1 MKLLSIKI
9 VLKVVVIGKIENMN
23 KISIITI
30 NYNDA
35 EGLRK
40 TLTSVAAQTYT
51 NIEHII
57 IDGGS
62 TDGSVEVIREYEQS
76 LVSSLSPFA
85 SRLKWI
91 SEPDK
96 GIYDAMNKGVAKSSG
111 EYLLF
116 LNGGD
121 ALASPTA
128 IEDVI
133 PYLNDTDFV
142 IGRSYFSNE
151 GKRCGTSP
159 LLGEKDMSMY
169 YMYLHGINH
178 QSAFIRRNLLIDTPY
193 DTNVRISADWL
204 FFVQTIVMQSAT
216 VKFVDLFFSDFD
228 LTGVSSNNEAVL
240 KEREEVLKN
249 VLPERIARDYMQIA
263 PHYYEVIRLQWL
275 LNHPIC
281 YKIYRSFT
289 TFCRKVVGK

>member
-1 MKLLSIKI
+1 
-9 VLKVVVIGKIENMN
+9 MN

-40 TLTSVAAQTYT
+40 TLASVASQTYT
-51 NIEHII
+51 DIEHII
-57 IDGGS
+57 VDGAS
-62 TDGSVEVIREYEQS
+62 TDGSIDIIREYDTANQS
-76 LVSSLSPFA
+76 SANPIRIVWVSE
-85 SRLKWI
+85 K
-91 SEPDK
+91 DK
-96 GIYDAMNKGVAKSSG
+96 GIYDAMNKGVVKASG

-121 ALASPTA
+121 ALASPNA
-128 IEDVI
+128 IEDVF

-151 GKRCGTSP
+151 GKRSGASP
-159 LLGEKDMSMY
+159 LLSERDMSMY

-240 KEREEVLKN
+240 REREELLKK
-249 VLPERIARDYMQIA
+249 VLPERIARDYIQIT

-281 YKIYRSFT
+281 YKIYRSYT
-289 TFCRKVVGK
+289 TLCRKFVGK

>member
-1 MKLLSIKI
+1 MK
-9 VLKVVVIGKIENMN
+9 N

-40 TLTSVAAQTYT
+40 TLASVASQTYT
-51 NIEHII
+51 DIEHII
-57 IDGGS
+57 VDGAS
-62 TDGSVEVIREYEQS
+62 TDGSVDVIREYETINLS
-76 LVSSLSPFA
+76 STNPIRIVWVSE
-85 SRLKWI
+85 K
-91 SEPDK
+91 DK
-96 GIYDAMNKGVAKSSG
+96 GIYDAMNKGVAKASG

-121 ALASPTA
+121 ALSSPTA
-128 IEDVI
+128 IEDVSL
-133 PYLNDTDFV
+133 YLNDTDFV
-142 IGRSYFSNE
+142 IGRSYFSKD
-151 GKRCGTSP
+151 GKRCGASP
-159 LLGEKDMSMY
+159 LLSERDMSMY

-178 QSAFIRRNLLIDTPY
+178 QSAFIRRNLLINTPY
-193 DTNVRISADWL
+193 DTRVKINADWL
-204 FFVQTIVMQSAT
+204 FFVQTIVMRSAT

-240 KEREEVLKN
+240 KEREEVLKK
-249 VLPERIARDYMQIA
+249 VLPERIARDYIQIA

-275 LNHPIC
+275 LNHPFC

-289 TFCRKVVGK
+289 TLCRKVVGK

>member
-1 MKLLSIKI
+1 
-9 VLKVVVIGKIENMN
+9 MN

-40 TLTSVAAQTYT
+40 TLASVASQTYT
-51 NIEHII
+51 DIEHII
-57 IDGGS
+57 VDGAS
-62 TDGSVEVIREYEQS
+62 TDGSVDIIREYETVNLS
-76 LVSSLSPFA
+76 STNPIRIVWVSE
-85 SRLKWI
+85 K
-91 SEPDK
+91 DK

-121 ALASPTA
+121 TLASPTA
-128 IEDVI
+128 IEDVC
-133 PYLNDTDFV
+133 PHLNDTDFI

-151 GKRCGTSP
+151 GKRCGASP

-216 VKFVDLFFSDFD
+216 VKFVDSFFSDFD

-240 KEREEVLKN
+240 KEREEVLKKI
-249 VLPERIARDYMQIA
+249 LPERIARDYIKIA

-289 TFCRKVVGK
+289 TLCRKVVGK

>member
-1 MKLLSIKI
+1 
-9 VLKVVVIGKIENMN
+9 MN

-40 TLTSVAAQTYT
+40 TLASVASQTYT
-51 NIEHII
+51 DIEHII

-76 LVSSLSPFA
+76 LVSSPSPFA

-128 IEDVI
+128 IEDVC
-133 PYLNDTDFV
+133 PHLNDANFV
-142 IGRSYFSNE
+142 IGRSYFSCE
-151 GKRCGTSP
+151 GKRCDASP
-159 LLGEKDMSMY
+159 LLSERDMSMY

-193 DTNVRISADWL
+193 DTRVKINADWL

-228 LTGVSSNNEAVL
+228 LTGVSSNNESVL
-240 KEREEVLKN
+240 KEREEVLKQ
-249 VLPERIARDYMQIA
+249 VLPERIARDYIQIS

-289 TFCRKVVGK
+289 TLCRKVVGK

>member
-1 MKLLSIKI
+1 M
-9 VLKVVVIGKIENMN
+9 EN

-35 EGLRK
+35 IGLQK
-40 TLTSVAAQTYT
+40 TLSSVVLQTYR

-76 LVSSLSPFA
+76 LVSSPSPFA

-96 GIYDAMNKGVAKSSG
+96 GIYDAMNKGVEKSSG

-151 GKRCGTSP
+151 GKRCGASP
-159 LLGEKDMSMY
+159 LLSEKDMSMY

-178 QSAFIRRNLLIDTPY
+178 QSAFIRRNLLINTPY

-228 LTGVSSNNEAVL
+228 LTGVSSNNEAVV
-240 KEREEVLKN
+240 KEREEVLNK
-249 VLPERIARDYMQIA
+249 VLPERIARDYIKIA

-275 LNHPIC
+275 LNHPVC

-289 TFCRKVVGK
+289 TLCRKMVGK

>member
-1 MKLLSIKI
+1 
-9 VLKVVVIGKIENMN
+9 MN

-35 EGLRK
+35 EGLGK

-62 TDGSVEVIREYEQS
+62 TDSSVEVIREYEQS
-76 LVSSLSPFA
+76 LISSPSPFA

-151 GKRCGTSP
+151 GKQCGASP
-159 LLGEKDMSMY
+159 LLSEKDMSMY

-228 LTGVSSNNEAVL
+228 LTGVSSNNAVVL
-240 KEREEVLKN
+240 KEREEVLKKL
-249 VLPERIARDYMQIA
+249 LPERIARDYIQIA

-289 TFCRKVVGK
+289 TLCRKVLGK

>member
-1 MKLLSIKI
+1 MK
-9 VLKVVVIGKIENMN
+9 N

-40 TLTSVAAQTYT
+40 TLASVASQTYT
-51 NIEHII
+51 DIEHII
-57 IDGGS
+57 VDGAS
-62 TDGSVEVIREYEQS
+62 TDGSVDVIREYETINLS
-76 LVSSLSPFA
+76 STNPIRIVWVSE
-85 SRLKWI
+85 K
-91 SEPDK
+91 DK
-96 GIYDAMNKGVAKSSG
+96 GIYDAMNKGVAKASG

-121 ALASPTA
+121 IMASDTVV
-128 IEDVI
+128 ENVLS
-133 PYLNDTDFV
+133 YLTDTDFI
-142 IGRSYFSNE
+142 IGRSYFSKD
-151 GKRCGTSP
+151 GKRCGASP
-159 LLGEKDMSMY
+159 LLSEKDMSMY

-178 QSAFIRRNLLIDTPY
+178 QSAFIRRSLLINTPY
-193 DTNVRISADWL
+193 DTRVKINADWL
-204 FFVQTIVMQSAT
+204 FFVQTIVMRSAT

-240 KEREEVLKN
+240 KEREEVLKK
-249 VLPERIARDYMQIA
+249 VLPERIARDYIQIA

-281 YKIYRSFT
+281 YKIYRNFT
-289 TFCRKVVGK
+289 TLCRKMVGK

>member
-1 MKLLSIKI
+1 M
-9 VLKVVVIGKIENMN
+9 EN

-40 TLTSVAAQTYT
+40 TLASVASQTYT
-51 NIEHII
+51 DIEHII
-57 IDGGS
+57 VDGAS
-62 TDGSVEVIREYEQS
+62 TDGSVDVIREYETVNLS
-76 LVSSLSPFA
+76 STNPIRIVWVSE
-85 SRLKWI
+85 K
-91 SEPDK
+91 DK

-121 ALASPTA
+121 ALASPTV

-151 GKRCGTSP
+151 GKRCGASP
-159 LLGEKDMSMY
+159 LLSENDMSMY

-240 KEREEVLKN
+240 KEREEVLKKI
-249 VLPERIARDYMQIA
+249 LPERIARDYIKIA

-289 TFCRKVVGK
+289 TLCRKVVGK

>member
-1 MKLLSIKI
+1 
-9 VLKVVVIGKIENMN
+9 MN

-40 TLTSVAAQTYT
+40 TLASVASQTYT
-51 NIEHII
+51 DIEHII
-57 IDGGS
+57 VDGAS
-62 TDGSVEVIREYEQS
+62 TDGSVDIIREYDTANQS
-76 LVSSLSPFA
+76 SANPIRIVWVSE
-85 SRLKWI
+85 K
-91 SEPDK
+91 DK
-96 GIYDAMNKGVAKSSG
+96 GIYDAMNKGVAISSG

-128 IEDVI
+128 IEDVF

-151 GKRCGTSP
+151 GKRSGASP
-159 LLGEKDMSMY
+159 LLSERDMSMY

-178 QSAFIRRNLLIDTPY
+178 QSAFIKRNLLVDTPY

-204 FFVQTIVMQSAT
+204 FFVQTIVFQSAT

-228 LTGVSSNNEAVL
+228 LTGVSSNNALVL
-240 KEREEVLKN
+240 KEREEILKK
-249 VLPERIARDYMQIA
+249 VLPERITRDYIQIA

-281 YKIYRSFT
+281 YKIYRIFT
-289 TFCRKVVGK
+289 TLCRKVVCK

>member
-1 MKLLSIKI
+1 MK
-9 VLKVVVIGKIENMN
+9 N

-40 TLTSVAAQTYT
+40 TLASVASQTYT
-51 NIEHII
+51 DIEHII
-57 IDGGS
+57 VDGAS
-62 TDGSVEVIREYEQS
+62 TDGSVDVIREYETINLS
-76 LVSSLSPFA
+76 STNPIRIVWVSE
-85 SRLKWI
+85 K
-91 SEPDK
+91 DK
-96 GIYDAMNKGVAKSSG
+96 GIYDAMNKGVSISSG

-121 ALASPTA
+121 IMASDTVV
-128 IEDVI
+128 ENVLS
-133 PYLNDTDFV
+133 YLTDTDYI
-142 IGRSYFSNE
+142 IGRSYFSKD
-151 GKRCGTSP
+151 GKRCGASP
-159 LLGEKDMSMY
+159 LLSEKDMSMY

-193 DTNVRISADWL
+193 DTSVRISADWL

-228 LTGVSSNNEAVL
+228 LTGVSSNNAVVL
-240 KEREEVLKN
+240 KEREEVLKK
-249 VLPERIARDYMQIA
+249 VLPERIARDYIQIA

-275 LNHPIC
+275 LNHPFC
-281 YKIYRSFT
+281 YKIYRNFT
-289 TFCRKVVGK
+289 TLCRKMVGK

>member
-1 MKLLSIKI
+1 
-9 VLKVVVIGKIENMN
+9 MN
-23 KISIITI
+23 RISIITI

-35 EGLRK
+35 VGLQK
-40 TLTSVAAQTYT
+40 TLASVASQTCR
-51 NIEHII
+51 NIEHVI
-57 IDGGS
+57 IDGAS
-62 TDGSVEVIREYEQS
+62 TDGSIDVINDYEAANYS
-76 LVSSLSPFA
+76 STNPIKIVCVSE
-85 SRLKWI
+85 K
-91 SEPDK
+91 DN

-128 IEDVI
+128 IEDVF
-133 PYLNDTDFV
+133 PNLEDTDFV

-151 GKRCGTSP
+151 GKRCGASP
-159 LLGEKDMSMY
+159 LLSEKDMSMY
-169 YMYLHGINH
+169 CMYLHGINH

-193 DTNVRISADWL
+193 DTSVKISADWL
-204 FFVQTIVMQSAT
+204 FFLQTIVLQSAT

-228 LTGVSSNNEAVL
+228 LTGISSNNEAVL
-240 KEREEVLKN
+240 KEREEVLKKA
-249 VLPERIARDYMQIA
+249 LPERIAKDYIQIV
-263 PHYYEVIRLQWL
+263 PHYYEVIRMQWL

-289 TFCRKVVGK
+289 TLCRKFVGK

>member
-1 MKLLSIKI
+1 M
-9 VLKVVVIGKIENMN
+9 VVIGKIVNMN

-40 TLTSVAAQTYT
+40 TLASVASQTYT
-51 NIEHII
+51 DIEHII
-57 IDGGS
+57 VDGAS
-62 TDGSVEVIREYEQS
+62 TDGSIDIIREYDTANQS
-76 LVSSLSPFA
+76 SANPIRIVWVSE
-85 SRLKWI
+85 K
-91 SEPDK
+91 DK
-96 GIYDAMNKGVAKSSG
+96 GIYDAMNKGVVKASG

-121 ALASPTA
+121 ALASPNA
-128 IEDVI
+128 IEDVF

-151 GKRCGTSP
+151 GKRSGASP
-159 LLGEKDMSMY
+159 LLSERDMSMY

-240 KEREEVLKN
+240 REREELLKK
-249 VLPERIARDYMQIA
+249 VLPERIARDYIQIT

-281 YKIYRSFT
+281 YKIYRSYT
-289 TFCRKVVGK
+289 TLCRKFVGK

>member
-1 MKLLSIKI
+1 MK
-9 VLKVVVIGKIENMN
+9 N

-40 TLTSVAAQTYT
+40 TLASVASQTYT
-51 NIEHII
+51 DIEHII

-76 LVSSLSPFA
+76 LVSSPSPFA

-96 GIYDAMNKGVAKSSG
+96 GIYDAMNKGVAKASG

-121 ALASPTA
+121 ALSSPTA
-128 IEDVI
+128 IEDVSL
-133 PYLNDTDFV
+133 YLNDTDFV
-142 IGRSYFSNE
+142 IGRSYFSKD
-151 GKRCGTSP
+151 GKRCGASP
-159 LLGEKDMSMY
+159 LLSERDMSMY

-193 DTNVRISADWL
+193 DTRVKINADWL
-204 FFVQTIVMQSAT
+204 FFVQTIVMRSAT

-228 LTGVSSNNEAVL
+228 LTGVSSNNVAVL
-240 KEREEVLKN
+240 KEREEVLKQ
-249 VLPERIARDYMQIA
+249 VLPERIARDYIQIS

-281 YKIYRSFT
+281 YKTYRSFT
-289 TFCRKVVGK
+289 TLCRKVVGK

>member
-1 MKLLSIKI
+1 M
-9 VLKVVVIGKIENMN
+9 VVIGKIENMN
-23 KISIITI
+23 KISLITI

-51 NIEHII
+51 DIEHII

-76 LVSSLSPFA
+76 LASRPSPLA
-85 SRLKWI
+85 SRLKWL
-91 SEPDK
+91 SEPDN

-151 GKRCGTSP
+151 GKRCGASP

-193 DTNVRISADWL
+193 DTSVRISADWL
-204 FFVQTIVMQSAT
+204 FFIQTIVIQSAT

-228 LTGVSSNNEAVL
+228 LTGVSSNNESVL
-240 KEREEVLKN
+240 KEREEVLKT
-249 VLPERIARDYMQIA
+249 VLPERIARDYIQIA

-289 TFCRKVVGK
+289 TFCRKVVRK

>member
-1 MKLLSIKI
+1 
-9 VLKVVVIGKIENMN
+9 MN

-40 TLTSVAAQTYT
+40 TLASVAAQTYT
-51 NIEHII
+51 NIEHVI

-62 TDGSVEVIREYEQS
+62 TDGSVEVIRKYEQA
-76 LVSSLSPFA
+76 LVSSHSPFA
-85 SRLKWI
+85 SYLKWI
-91 SEPDK
+91 SEQDK
-96 GIYDAMNKGVAKSSG
+96 GIYDAMNKGAAKSTG

-121 ALASPTA
+121 ALASSTA

-151 GKRCGTSP
+151 GKRCGASP
-159 LLGEKDMSMY
+159 LLSEKDMSMY

-178 QSAFIRRNLLIDTPY
+178 QSAFIRRSLLINVPY
-193 DTNVRISADWL
+193 DTSVRISADWL
-204 FFVQTIVMQSAT
+204 FFVQTIVMRSAT

-240 KEREEVLKN
+240 KEREEVLKK
-249 VLPERIARDYMQIA
+249 VLPERIARDYIQIA

-275 LNHPIC
+275 LNHPFC
-281 YKIYRSFT
+281 YKIYRNFT
-289 TFCRKVVGK
+289 TLCRKMVGK

>member
-1 MKLLSIKI
+1 M
-9 VLKVVVIGKIENMN
+9 EN

-40 TLTSVAAQTYT
+40 TLASVASQTYR
-51 NIEHII
+51 NIEHVI
-57 IDGGS
+57 IDGAS
-62 TDGSVEVIREYEQS
+62 TDSSVDIIREYETANLS
-76 LVSSLSPFA
+76 SANPLRIVWVSE
-85 SRLKWI
+85 K
-91 SEPDK
+91 DN
-96 GIYDAMNKGVAKSSG
+96 GIYDAMNKGMEKSSG

-128 IEDVI
+128 IEDVS
-133 PYLNDTDFV
+133 PHLSDTDFV

-151 GKRCGTSP
+151 GERCGASP
-159 LLGEKDMSMY
+159 LLSEKDMSMY

-178 QSAFIRRNLLIDTPY
+178 QSAFIRRSLLINTPY
-193 DTNVRISADWL
+193 DTSVRISADWL
-204 FFVQTIVMQSAT
+204 FFVQTIVMRSAT

-240 KEREEVLKN
+240 KEREEVLKK
-249 VLPERIARDYMQIA
+249 VLPERIARDYIQIA

-275 LNHPIC
+275 LNHPFC
-281 YKIYRSFT
+281 YKIYRNFT
-289 TFCRKVVGK
+289 TLCRKMVRK

>member
-1 MKLLSIKI
+1 M
-9 VLKVVVIGKIENMN
+9 EN

-51 NIEHII
+51 DIEHII
-57 IDGGS
+57 VDGAS
-62 TDGSVEVIREYEQS
+62 TDGSVDIIREYETVNLS
-76 LVSSLSPFA
+76 STNPIRIVWVSE
-85 SRLKWI
+85 K
-91 SEPDK
+91 DK

-121 ALASPTA
+121 TLASPTA

-151 GKRCGTSP
+151 GKRCGASP
-159 LLGEKDMSMY
+159 LLSEKDMSMY

-204 FFVQTIVMQSAT
+204 FFVQAIVMQSAA

-240 KEREEVLKN
+240 KEREEVLKK
-249 VLPERIARDYMQIA
+249 VLPERIARDYIQIA

-281 YKIYRSFT
+281 YIIYRSFT
-289 TFCRKVVGK
+289 TLCRKVLGK

>member
-1 MKLLSIKI
+1 
-9 VLKVVVIGKIENMN
+9 MN

-40 TLTSVAAQTYT
+40 TLASVASQTYT
-51 NIEHII
+51 DIEHII

-76 LVSSLSPFA
+76 LVSSPSPFT

-91 SEPDK
+91 SEPDN

-133 PYLNDTDFV
+133 PYLNYTDFV

-151 GKRCGTSP
+151 GKRCGASP

-178 QSAFIRRNLLIDTPY
+178 QSAFIRRSLLINTPY
-193 DTNVRISADWL
+193 DTSVRISADWL
-204 FFVQTIVMQSAT
+204 FFVQTIVMRSAT

-240 KEREEVLKN
+240 KEREEVLKK
-249 VLPERIARDYMQIA
+249 VLPERIARDYIQIA

-275 LNHPIC
+275 LNHPFC
-281 YKIYRSFT
+281 YKIYRNFT
-289 TFCRKVVGK
+289 TLCRKMVRK

>member
-1 MKLLSIKI
+1 MK
-9 VLKVVVIGKIENMN
+9 N

-40 TLTSVAAQTYT
+40 TLASVASQTYT
-51 NIEHII
+51 DIEHII
-57 IDGGS
+57 VDGAS
-62 TDGSVEVIREYEQS
+62 TDGSVDVIREYETINLS
-76 LVSSLSPFA
+76 STNPIRIVWVSE
-85 SRLKWI
+85 K
-91 SEPDK
+91 DK
-96 GIYDAMNKGVAKSSG
+96 GIYDAMNKGVAKASG

-121 ALASPTA
+121 IMASDTV
-128 IEDVI
+128 IENVLS
-133 PYLNDTDFV
+133 YLTDTDFI
-142 IGRSYFSNE
+142 IGRSYFSKD
-151 GKRCGTSP
+151 GKRCGASP
-159 LLGEKDMSMY
+159 LLSEKDMSMY

-178 QSAFIRRNLLIDTPY
+178 QSAFIRRSLLINTPY
-193 DTNVRISADWL
+193 DTRVKINADWL
-204 FFVQTIVMQSAT
+204 FFVQTIVMRSAT

-240 KEREEVLKN
+240 KEREEVLKK
-249 VLPERIARDYMQIA
+249 VLPERIARDYIQIA

-281 YKIYRSFT
+281 YKIYRNFT
-289 TFCRKVVGK
+289 TLCRKMVGK

>member
-1 MKLLSIKI
+1 MA
-9 VLKVVVIGKIENMN
+9 VIGKIENMN

-40 TLTSVAAQTYT
+40 TLASVASQTYT
-51 NIEHII
+51 DIEHII
-57 IDGGS
+57 VDGAS
-62 TDGSVEVIREYEQS
+62 TDGSVDIIREYETVNLS
-76 LVSSLSPFA
+76 STNPIRIVWVSE
-85 SRLKWI
+85 K
-91 SEPDK
+91 DK

-133 PYLNDTDFV
+133 PYLNETDFV

-151 GKRCGTSP
+151 GKRCGASR
-159 LLGEKDMSMY
+159 LLSEKDMSMY

-193 DTNVRISADWL
+193 DTSVRISADWL

-228 LTGVSSNNEAVL
+228 LTGVSSNNESVL
-240 KEREEVLKN
+240 KEREEVLKK
-249 VLPERIARDYMQIA
+249 VLPERIARDYVQIA

-289 TFCRKVVGK
+289 TFCRKFVGK